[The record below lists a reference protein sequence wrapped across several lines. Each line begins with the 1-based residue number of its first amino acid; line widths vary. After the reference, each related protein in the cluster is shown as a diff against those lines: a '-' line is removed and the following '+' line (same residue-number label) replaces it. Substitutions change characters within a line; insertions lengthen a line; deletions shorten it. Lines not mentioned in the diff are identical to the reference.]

1 MSNNLKGSLM
11 LIVAA
16 IIWGSTFVAQEEA
29 AEFIGSFTLNSMRSF
44 VGALAL
50 VPVVLVF
57 KASRENK
64 TGQKEKILTKPL
76 IIGGICCGVALSV
89 AANLQQFGIIFN
101 AEQAQGDSGK
111 AGFITAMYIIFVP
124 IIWVFAGKKI
134 RISVVLGAIVAVF
147 GLYFISVKEGFS
159 VSKGDIVLLLCAV
172 AFSLHIIVV
181 DYFVARVDGVALSC
195 IQFLTV
201 GIISGALMLVF
212 ERDTLSFHNIFSA
225 TIPILYC
232 GLLSSGIAYTLQIIS
247 QKFCEPAVASLVM
260 SLESVFAMIS
270 ACVFYSIVNNR
281 LMLPTGREFIGCALM
296 MVAIF
301 LVETP
306 FADKAFDKIS
316 KRRIK
321 NAD

>member
-1 MSNNLKGSLM
+1 MSRNLKGSLM
-11 LIVAA
+11 LVVAA

-29 AEFIGSFTLNSMRSF
+29 AEFIGSFTLNSLRSF

-50 VPVVLVF
+50 IPVVLIF
-57 KASRENK
+57 KNGREKK
-64 TGQKEKILTKPL
+64 TGIKEKVITKQL
-76 IIGGICCGVALSV
+76 IFGGICCGVALSV

-101 AEQAQGDSGK
+101 AEQTQGDSGK

-124 IIWVFAGKKI
+124 ILWVFAGKKI
-134 RISVVLGAIVAVF
+134 RISVILGAIVATF
-147 GLYFISVKEGFS
+147 GLYFISVKAGFT
-159 VSKGDIVLLLCAV
+159 VSKGDIVLLLCAL
-172 AFSLHIIVV
+172 AFSFHIMVV
-181 DYFVARVDGVALSC
+181 DYFVSRVDGVALSC
-195 IQFLTV
+195 VQFITV

-212 ERDTLSFHNIFSA
+212 ERDTLSLQNVFSA

-270 ACVFYSIVNNR
+270 ACVFYSIVNGS
-281 LMLPTGREFIGCALM
+281 LKLPTGRETIGCVLM

-306 FADKAFDKIS
+306 FADKVFGNLFK
-316 KRRIK
+316 KKVK